1 MNRTDGAPP
10 RTLWLAAGAASG
22 VLATAGVVA
31 IAITVF
37 GPGAPAAALGPPS
50 FVEQAGPAGLDH
62 VYDGDFTFFV
72 GGGVAVFDCD
82 GDLRP
87 DLFFAG
93 GTNPA
98 ALYRNESPVGG
109 DLRFTRLADPVTD
122 LTGVTGAYPLDID
135 SDGLTDLAVLRLGAN
150 QVLRGLGA
158 CRFEPANERWG
169 IGGDDEWTA
178 AFSAAWEGSAALPTL
193 AFGNYVALDENGR
206 QTGECSDNALLRPEG
221 DRYGPP
227 TPLTPG
233 WCTLSILF
241 SDWDRSGHRD
251 LRMANDRHYYRDGQ
265 EQLWRFVEGEP
276 PAPYAAEDGW
286 QSLQIW
292 GMGIA
297 SYDVT
302 GDGLPEVFLT
312 SQGDNK
318 LQTLSEDA
326 TGPSYE
332 DIAILRGV
340 TAHRPFAGDD
350 ILPST
355 GWHAEFVDVNNDGYV
370 DLYISKGNV
379 DAIPEFAAEDPNNL
393 FLGAADGTF
402 TEGAPAAGIVRFAST
417 RGAALAD
424 FNLDGLLDLVE
435 VNRSEPV
442 TLWRNVGSGDAG
454 RPQPMGHWIAIRL
467 LEPGTNRDA
476 IGAWVEVRSGDRML
490 AAEVTIGGGHA
501 GDKLGWIH
509 FGLGQTK
516 RAEVRV
522 QWPDGETGPWLDVE
536 ADGFAVV
543 ERGADEARRW
553 RPEQEVSG

>member
-1 MNRTDGAPP
+1 
-10 RTLWLAAGAASG
+10 
-22 VLATAGVVA
+22 
-31 IAITVF
+31 
-37 GPGAPAAALGPPS
+37 
-50 FVEQAGPAGLDH
+50 
-62 VYDGDFTFFV
+62 
-72 GGGVAVFDCD
+72 
-82 GDLRP
+82 
-87 DLFFAG
+87 
-93 GTNPA
+93 
-98 ALYRNESPVGG
+98 
-109 DLRFTRLADPVTD
+109 
-122 LTGVTGAYPLDID
+122 
-135 SDGLTDLAVLRLGAN
+135 
-150 QVLRGLGA
+150 
-158 CRFEPANERWG
+158 
-169 IGGDDEWTA
+169 TA